1 MLEIDNSKI
10 LSIVTVT
17 KLEPAVIRQQ
27 LSLSQEKLSSLLK
40 VSTKTVNR
48 AEKQH
53 LPLKG
58 ADARARLAKL
68 QEIVTLGLMV
78 YTADGLKEFLTTP
91 LPVFDRYTA
100 LDLMTIGE
108 FDRVI
113 GALAADFEGLG
124 Y

>member
-1 MLEIDNSKI
+1 MKINAHQIMTLATLSK
-10 LSIVTVT
+10 LD
-17 KLEPAVIRQQ
+17 PATIRAQ

-53 LPLKG
+53 LPLK
-58 ADARARLAKL
+58 DIDVRARLAKL
-68 QEIVTLGLMV
+68 QEIATLGLMV
-78 YTADGLKEFLTTP
+78 YHNDGLKEFLTTP
-91 LPVFDRYTA
+91 LPVFNGYTA
-100 LDLMTIGE
+100 IDLMSIGE
-108 FDRVI
+108 YDRVI

>member
-1 MLEIDNSKI
+1 MNINTHRTMTPATLP
-10 LSIVTVT
+10 
-17 KLEPAVIRQQ
+17 KLDPAAIRAQ

-53 LPLKG
+53 LPLK
-58 ADARARLAKL
+58 DTDVRARLAKL
-68 QEIVTLGLMV
+68 QEIASLGLMV
-78 YTADGLKEFLTTP
+78 YSSDGLREFLTTP
-91 LPVFDRYTA
+91 LPVFNGYTA
-100 LDLMTIGE
+100 IDLMSIGE
-108 FDRVI
+108 YERVI

>member
-1 MLEIDNSKI
+1 MKI
-10 LSIVTVT
+10 NAYRLMTPAT
-17 KLEPAVIRQQ
+17 LPKLDPAAIREQ

-53 LPLKG
+53 LPLKD
-58 ADARARLAKL
+58 ADVRARLAKL
-68 QEIVTLGLMV
+68 QEIATLGLMV
-78 YTADGLKEFLTTP
+78 YSNDGLREFLTTP

-100 LDLMTIGE
+100 LDLMLIGE
-108 FDRVI
+108 YDRVI

>member
-1 MLEIDNSKI
+1 MPLA
-10 LSIVTVT
+10 
-17 KLEPAVIRQQ
+17 PAVIREK

-53 LPLKG
+53 LALKG
-58 ADARARLAKL
+58 ADVRLRLAKL
-68 QEIVTLGLMV
+68 QEIATLGLLV
-78 YTADGLKEFLTTP
+78 YTVDGLKEFLTTP
-91 LPVFDRYTA
+91 LPVFDLHTA
-100 LDLMTIGE
+100 IDLMIIGQ
-108 FDRVI
+108 FDSPMETQCERVI

>member
-1 MLEIDNSKI
+1 M
-10 LSIVTVT
+10 
-17 KLEPAVIRQQ
+17 KLNTNQTMTPTTLPKLDPAAIRAQ

-53 LPLKG
+53 LPLK
-58 ADARARLAKL
+58 DTDVRARLAKL
-68 QEIVTLGLMV
+68 QEIASLGLMV
-78 YTADGLKEFLTTP
+78 YGSDGLREFLTTP
-91 LPVFDRYTA
+91 LPIFNSYTA
-100 LDLMTIGE
+100 IDLMSIGE
-108 FDRVI
+108 YDRVI

>member
-1 MLEIDNSKI
+1 MTPATL
-10 LSIVTVT
+10 L
-17 KLEPAVIRQQ
+17 KLDPATIRAQ

-53 LPLKG
+53 LPLK
-58 ADARARLAKL
+58 DTDVRARLAKL
-68 QEIVTLGLMV
+68 QEIASLGLMV
-78 YTADGLKEFLTTP
+78 YSSDGLREFLTTP
-91 LPVFDRYTA
+91 LPVFNGYTA
-100 LDLMTIGE
+100 IDLMLIGE
-108 FDRVI
+108 YDRVI

>member
-1 MLEIDNSKI
+1 MTTTLMPLD
-10 LSIVTVT
+10 
-17 KLEPAVIRQQ
+17 PAVIRAK

-48 AEKQH
+48 AEKEH
-53 LPLKG
+53 LALRG
-58 ADARARLAKL
+58 ADVRLRLAKL
-68 QEIVTLGLMV
+68 QEIATLGLLI

-91 LPVFDRYTA
+91 LPVFDLHTA
-100 LDLMTIGE
+100 IDLMMIGQ